1 MGQRVILDTNV
12 LLKVYN
18 REPGHES
25 VVEILDQV
33 ETGKTMAAISTV
45 TIAEVA
51 VGYHTSGDEAGLKDF
66 ILRLRT
72 TGEYAIMEVDIES
85 AELAG
90 EIRAKTGMR
99 LPDAI
104 IAASGVISGASH
116 VITEDKNF
124 RKASS
129 FIASLTP
136 EEFLKVSG

>member
-1 MGQRVILDTNV
+1 MGPRVVLDTNV

-18 REPGHES
+18 RESGYEG

-33 ETGKTMAAISTV
+33 ESGKATATISTV

-66 ILRLRT
+66 ILRLRS
-72 TGEYAIMEVDIES
+72 TGQYAIVDVDTEL

-90 EIRAKTGMR
+90 KIRAKTGMR

-116 VITEDKNF
+116 VITEDKQF
-124 RKASS
+124 IKVSA
-129 FIASLTP
+129 FIASLSP
-136 EEFLKVSG
+136 DEFLKVLG

>member
-1 MGQRVILDTNV
+1 MGPRVILDTNV

-18 REPGHES
+18 REPGHEI

-72 TGEYAIMEVDIES
+72 TSEYAIMEVDIES

-90 EIRAKTGMR
+90 KIRAKTGMR

-136 EEFLKVSG
+136 EEFLKVLG